1 MELGRDHVYFWKKNR
16 SMKTIPNH
24 PALKIRFLQLVL
36 ILLIGWLPFHSVL
49 SQERKVFNH
58 DYLLP
63 PRGKSMVEMY
73 SGIPYVAIGQYA
85 YGFSDKVSV
94 GIVYGYTPFVKGYGL
109 RVKAIV
115 AQPSESFR
123 LYAKSPFLYYPK
135 TKNGEGDPW
144 VLAWPTLN
152 AEWKFKNGGRCWAG
166 AGVIG
171 AGCYDYIFRREAE
184 MKEHQDGD
192 KPSGGE
198 EELMAGIWNT
208 FQFGYSKPISNKFSF
223 VVEVAPV
230 MEGFK
235 LKSKQGF
242 LDTAP
247 LIGTVGLTYS
257 F

>member
-1 MELGRDHVYFWKKNR
+1 
-16 SMKTIPNH
+16 
-24 PALKIRFLQLVL
+24 
-36 ILLIGWLPFHSVL
+36 
-49 SQERKVFNH
+49 
-58 DYLLP
+58 
-63 PRGKSMVEMY
+63 
-73 SGIPYVAIGQYA
+73 
-85 YGFSDKVSV
+85 
-94 GIVYGYTPFVKGYGL
+94 
-109 RVKAIV
+109 
-115 AQPSESFR
+115 
-123 LYAKSPFLYYPK
+123 
-135 TKNGEGDPW
+135 
-144 VLAWPTLN
+144 
-152 AEWKFKNGGRCWAG
+152 
-166 AGVIG
+166 
-171 AGCYDYIFRREAE
+171 